1 MLIQCEKKLIHKGY
15 VNTHDKNSLLSY
27 HKKGE
32 PFKQFNIQMNNNK
45 YKVSFPIGDDQ
56 YTTTIKEKNEM
67 IKYVKYILNQHG
79 I

>member
-15 VNTHDKNSLLSY
+15 VNTPNKNLLLSY
-27 HKKGE
+27 HKKGD
-32 PFKQFNIQMNNNK
+32 PFKQFNIEMNNNK

>member
-32 PFKQFNIQMNNNK
+32 PFKQFNIQMNNNTTCN
-45 YKVSFPIGDDQ
+45 
-56 YTTTIKEKNEM
+56 TTTCST
-67 IKYVKYILNQHG
+67 
-79 I
+79 

>member
-15 VNTHDKNSLLSY
+15 VNTPNKNSLLSY

-32 PFKQFNIQMNNNK
+32 PFKQFNIQMINNK
-45 YKVSFPIGDDQ
+45 YKISFPIGDDN

-67 IKYVKYILNQHG
+67 IKYVTYILDQHG

>member
-1 MLIQCEKKLIHKGY
+1 
-15 VNTHDKNSLLSY
+15 
-27 HKKGE
+27 
-32 PFKQFNIQMNNNK
+32 MNNNK

>member
-15 VNTHDKNSLLSY
+15 VNTCDKNLLLSY

-56 YTTTIKEKNEM
+56 YTTIIKEKNEM